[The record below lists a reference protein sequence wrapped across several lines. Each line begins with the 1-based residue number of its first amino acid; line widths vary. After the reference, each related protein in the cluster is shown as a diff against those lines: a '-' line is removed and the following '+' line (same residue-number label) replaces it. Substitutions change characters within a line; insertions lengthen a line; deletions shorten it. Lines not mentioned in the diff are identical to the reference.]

1 MIRPLIFNT
10 ENTEKLSAFSVVKIL
25 THKELIFRR
34 CVFTHV
40 VEYMCIRDF
49 LENADVS
56 A

>member
-1 MIRPLIFNT
+1 MLGPSISHPVKLI
-10 ENTEKLSAFSVVKIL
+10 L
-25 THKELIFRR
+25 RR